1 MKLKTNVLIYWRA
14 YKMAEILINKYT
26 PKDFKSDQ
34 EVRWCPG
41 CGDHAV
47 LSSVQKALVELDIPK
62 EKFVFISG
70 IGCSSRFPYYMDTY
84 GFHSIHGRASA
95 IASGVKTTN
104 PELSVWQITG
114 DGDALAIGGNHF
126 IHAIRRNIDINII
139 LFNNEIYGLTKGQY
153 SPTSIKGLV
162 TKTSPFGTVEE
173 PFSVGEL
180 VIGAKGKFF
189 ARTIDTSVAL
199 STQIYIEAAKHKGT
213 SVVEVLQNCVIFND
227 GIHDTI
233 ADKEVRDDR
242 TLILKHGQPMIF
254 GKGNNKGLILDG
266 LKLKVVK
273 LGENG
278 ITEKNLLVHD
288 SQEVN
293 PGIQYMLANMS
304 YPEYPVALG
313 VIRSVSGLTYDR
325 SVHDQIEEI
334 KKTAKIKCM
343 DDLLMSGSTWKVE

>member
-1 MKLKTNVLIYWRA
+1 
-14 YKMAEILINKYT
+14 MADTSEIKYVA
-26 PKDFKSDQ
+26 KDFKSDQ

-47 LSSVQKALVELDIPK
+47 LSSVQRALAELGISK
-62 EKFVFISG
+62 EKFAFISG

-95 IASGVKTTN
+95 IASGVKTAN

-153 SPTSIKGLV
+153 SPTSAKGLV
-162 TKTSPFGTVEE
+162 TKTSPFGTIEE

-180 VIGAKGKFF
+180 VVGAKGKFF
-189 ARTIDTSVAL
+189 ARTIDTNVSL
-199 STQIYIEAAKHKGT
+199 STQIYIEAAKHSGT

-227 GIHDTI
+227 GIHDTV
-233 ADKEVRDDR
+233 AEKEVRDNR
-242 TLILKHGQPMIF
+242 TLILKHGQPMLF
-254 GKGNNKGLILDG
+254 GKENDKGLILDG
-266 LKLKVVK
+266 LKLRIVK
-273 LGENG
+273 IGENG
-278 ITEKNLLVHD
+278 ISGADILVHD
-288 SQEVN
+288 TVEPN
-293 PGIQYMLANMS
+293 PGIHYMLANMK

-313 VIRSVSGLTYDR
+313 VIRAVPAPTYDR
-325 SVHDQIEEI
+325 SVKEQIEEV
-334 KKTAKIKCM
+334 KKTSKIKCM
-343 DDLLMSGSTWKVE
+343 DDLLKSGSTWSVE